1 MASGSKSSGGIMAAM
16 YIANVGGMTSM
27 VAGSGTINGAIMARA
42 EPTIRGQTMA
52 MHALFSAA
60 SAFIL
65 PILFGLVLDLA
76 GGELS
81 KSAWLWAF
89 GATAAF
95 FVIGPVAL
103 YSLDRDE
110 SDAG

>member
-1 MASGSKSSGGIMAAM
+1 MAAI

-27 VAGSGTINGAIMARA
+27 VAGSGTINGGIVARA

-60 SAFIL
+60 AAFIL

-89 GATAAF
+89 GVTAAF

-103 YSLDRDE
+103 YSLDRDK

>member
-1 MASGSKSSGGIMAAM
+1 MAAM

-27 VAGSGTINGAIMARA
+27 VAGSGTINGSIVARA
-42 EPTIRGQTMA
+42 EPTIRGQTTA

-60 SAFIL
+60 AAFIL

>member
-1 MASGSKSSGGIMAAM
+1 
-16 YIANVGGMTSM
+16 
-27 VAGSGTINGAIMARA
+27 
-42 EPTIRGQTMA
+42 MA

-60 SAFIL
+60 AAFTM

-81 KSAWLWAF
+81 KFAWLWAF
-89 GATAAF
+89 GATAAII
-95 FVIGPVAL
+95 VIGPVVL
-103 YSLDRDE
+103 YALDRDE